1 VAGGLLGG
9 FTIGI
14 KENNR
19 QDIVQALTAGIP
31 GLTQLGRPT
40 APRAHSYRGGTKTF
54 VGPWTM
60 RCTSTW
66 NESLTP

>member
-31 GLTQLGRPT
+31 GLTQLGRPLGT
-40 APRAHSYRGGTKTF
+40 ADTLASGGTNTF
-54 VGPWTM
+54 VGPTDDA
-60 RCTSTW
+60 
-66 NESLTP
+66 LYVDLG